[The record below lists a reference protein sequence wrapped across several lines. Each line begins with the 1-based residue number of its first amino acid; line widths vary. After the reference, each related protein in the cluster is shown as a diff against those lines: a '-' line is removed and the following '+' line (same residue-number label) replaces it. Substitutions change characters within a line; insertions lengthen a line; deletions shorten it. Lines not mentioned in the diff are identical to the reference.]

1 MKSPLKVSGI
11 DHVVFHVKD
20 LARSKKF
27 YVELLGMEVRRENSW
42 QIFLRCGSQSVG
54 LFKVERGEKI
64 HSGDKV
70 NHLALRLV
78 SGEYQKVKAALEEA
92 GIEASGR
99 RGDPQCIYLSDPDGH
114 RLQLLTPGE

>member
-42 QIFLRCGSQSVG
+42 QIFLRCGSQLVG

-64 HSGDKV
+64 HSGDEVVKRS
-70 NHLALRLV
+70 NPLLALNT
-78 SGEYQKVKAALEEA
+78 S
-92 GIEASGR
+92 
-99 RGDPQCIYLSDPDGH
+99 
-114 RLQLLTPGE
+114 LQPTRHSNG